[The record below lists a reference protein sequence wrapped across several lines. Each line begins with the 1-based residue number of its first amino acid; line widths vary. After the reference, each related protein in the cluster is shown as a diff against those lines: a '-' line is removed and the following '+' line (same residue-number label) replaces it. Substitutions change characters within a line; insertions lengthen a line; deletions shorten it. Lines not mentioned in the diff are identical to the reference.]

1 MLGTSKL
8 LLLSLSAALF
18 WGLLISA
25 AAAQTVEELLTHPA
39 TAGGTQTV
47 DELRFAVEES
57 VDGGDY
63 ELAIEQLALLI
74 AQLDNPSE
82 RAEYVQYRESLIAM
96 YAELSEFERLH
107 IRMSG
112 AGRQLAAIQLGGE
125 AAYEEAIAGG
135 IPVDDTAPLVN
146 TCETEL
152 EYRMGFRHPLRMTSQ
167 PWVIAIDE
175 GLYNISGVISGPEWG
190 SITGRWRYHCLVHH
204 GDRGI
209 RVLRAESW

>member
-1 MLGTSKL
+1 MFVASRWLEIGICTAL
-8 LLLSLSAALF
+8 LLARLTPAA
-18 WGLLISA
+18 S
-25 AAAQTVEELLTHPA
+25 AQTVEELLTHP
-39 TAGGTQTV
+39 TASETQTV
-47 DELRFAVEES
+47 EEMRFVIEES
-57 VDGGDY
+57 VEGGDY

-74 AQLDNPSE
+74 AQLENPAE
-82 RAEYVQYRESLIAM
+82 RAKYVQYRESLIAT

-112 AGRQLAAIQLGGE
+112 AGRQLATIQLGGE
-125 AAYEEAIAGG
+125 AAYAEAIAGG
-135 IPVDDTAPLVN
+135 RPTNNTDPLVGA
-146 TCETEL
+146 CETEL
-152 EYRMGFRHPLRMTSQ
+152 EHRMGFRHPLRLTSQ

-190 SITGRWRYHCLVHH
+190 SLTGRWRYHCLVHH